1 MDTNSLVEDRTPAS
15 VERQA
20 TRGTLDR
27 PLGLPFYS
35 GWQTPLE
42 TGFLAVVVLVLL
54 LPFSGKAFNMDD
66 PLFVWTAGHILEHP
80 ADFYGFHLN
89 WYGYEEPMHDVMKN
103 PPLNAYFIALVAFFF
118 GFGEVS
124 LHLAFLAVTL
134 AATMGTWS
142 LARRLC
148 DAPVPATLTGILT
161 PAFLVSSNT
170 VMCDVLMLAFWVW
183 AVVFWL
189 DGLNRD
195 RPSLLLISAVLISLC
210 ALTKYFGISL
220 VPLLLAWS
228 WAEKRKL
235 GRWIGFLLLPLAA
248 VALYEFATG
257 WLYGRGLFS
266 DAMTYAAVASGV
278 SPGLVAKAMLG
289 LAFMGGGFL
298 STLFLAPWLWSWKTL
313 AAAAVLAIAVFLIL
327 YGLPNTA
334 IVPAKDS
341 LAVPPS
347 LVTLHVSVF
356 AVMGAMVLAVA
367 TADLARSRDSTS
379 LLLFLWVTGTFGF
392 AAFLNW
398 TTNIRSILPILPA
411 LGILLMRRIGSQ
423 TTMALVKKKKLL
435 PIPLFASALLGLLTV
450 WADASW
456 ANSARSAA
464 SEIARVYG
472 GSKSPLLFQG
482 HWGFQYYIQ
491 RLGAKPIRFD
501 GPVDKGAIVAIP
513 VTNTNADGFPRDT
526 FDCIGIVER
535 RPFHGL
541 AMMSHLAGA
550 GYYSRTWGP
559 VPLVLGA
566 DVPDQYLV
574 VRITQALE

>member
-1 MDTNSLVEDRTPAS
+1 
-15 VERQA
+15 
-20 TRGTLDR
+20 
-27 PLGLPFYS
+27 
-35 GWQTPLE
+35 
-42 TGFLAVVVLVLL
+42 
-54 LPFSGKAFNMDD
+54 
-66 PLFVWTAGHILEHP
+66 
-80 ADFYGFHLN
+80 
-89 WYGYEEPMHDVMKN
+89 
-103 PPLNAYFIALVAFFF
+103 
-118 GFGEVS
+118 
-124 LHLAFLAVTL
+124 
-134 AATMGTWS
+134 
-142 LARRLC
+142 
-148 DAPVPATLTGILT
+148 
-161 PAFLVSSNT
+161 
-170 VMCDVLMLAFWVW
+170 
-183 AVVFWL
+183 
-189 DGLNRD
+189 
-195 RPSLLLISAVLISLC
+195 
-210 ALTKYFGISL
+210 
-220 VPLLLAWS
+220 
-228 WAEKRKL
+228 
-235 GRWIGFLLLPLAA
+235 
-248 VALYEFATG
+248 
-257 WLYGRGLFS
+257 
-266 DAMTYAAVASGV
+266 
-278 SPGLVAKAMLG
+278 
-289 LAFMGGGFL
+289 
-298 STLFLAPWLWSWKTL
+298 
-313 AAAAVLAIAVFLIL
+313 
-327 YGLPNTA
+327 
-334 IVPAKDS
+334 
-341 LAVPPS
+341 
-347 LVTLHVSVF
+347 
-356 AVMGAMVLAVA
+356 
-367 TADLARSRDSTS
+367 
-379 LLLFLWVTGTFGF
+379 LLLFLWVTGTVGF

-411 LGILLMRRIGSQ
+411 LGILLMRRIGSE